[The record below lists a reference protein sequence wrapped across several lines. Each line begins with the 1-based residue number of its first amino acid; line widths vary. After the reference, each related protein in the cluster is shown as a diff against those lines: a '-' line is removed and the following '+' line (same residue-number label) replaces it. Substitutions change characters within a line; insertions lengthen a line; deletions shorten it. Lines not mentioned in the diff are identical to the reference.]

1 MQAVQGVCSSGF
13 SMLPAATVGGAKDTL
28 GEHAKLTPSFVIIA
42 MGGSSQGPS
51 QDLGPRMACGT
62 GDVPDGGSLGSL
74 NG

>member
-1 MQAVQGVCSSGF
+1 
-13 SMLPAATVGGAKDTL
+13 MLPAATVGGAKDTL

-42 MGGSSQGPS
+42 MGGRSQGPS